1 EAREWPEVDRPRRAA
16 VSSFGIS
23 GTNAHVIIEQ
33 GPGTTVERTDTESG
47 ASTTPEPALP
57 HAPFLLSARGEDGLR
72 AQAARLLDHVTTTP
86 QPALA
91 DIGRSLATT
100 RTLHDHAAVV
110 LAADRAEL
118 LRGLATLAQGETS
131 PSVLHAGEARR
142 GKTVF
147 LLTGQGAQRLGM
159 GRELYDSAPAFA
171 AALDEICALLD
182 QELDQPLKSV
192 LFAPEGSADSALLD
206 QTAFTQAALFALE
219 TALFR
224 LAEHHG
230 LTPDFLLGHSIGEVT
245 AAHLAGVL
253 DLPDA
258 CVLVGARGRLMQA
271 AREGGAMAALE
282 ATEDEVRATLAG
294 HGDAVGIA
302 GVNGPRS
309 TVVSGDAGAVD
320 AIVSG
325 WREQGRRTKRLPVS
339 HAFHSAHMDE
349 ILDEFR
355 TVAGTLTFRPPR
367 IPVVSNVTGT
377 LATPE
382 ELASAD
388 YWAEHI
394 RRPVRFLDGVRLL
407 ASQGVTEWLE
417 LGPDGVLT
425 ALVQETLTA
434 ETGALTPVLRRN
446 RPETLAFAS
455 AVGLL
460 ATRGATVR
468 WDTVFP
474 DARTVDLPTYAF
486 QRQRYWLED
495 PGSPA
500 DAAGLGLTATGHP
513 LLGAAVDV
521 AGRPEHLF
529 TGRLSRHT
537 HGWVTDHAVGG
548 TVLIPGTALLEL
560 ALRAGEQMGVPHVV
574 ELTLTAPL
582 VLPEHGGVQ
591 VQVVVAA
598 PDDDGGHD
606 LEIHARPE
614 AGDDLPAEPWTLHAR
629 GRLGRPDGA
638 PVHDGANGLPAA
650 WPPPGATETDLTGA
664 YERLAEAQY
673 AYGPAFRNLRRLWT
687 APGEL
692 YAEVALGEDQHRD
705 AGRYAIHPALLDAAL
720 HPLLPGVTEDASR
733 SWLPFSWSDV
743 TLRSRGATALRV
755 RLTFDAAESDAPTV
769 RLTVAD
775 DTGAPV
781 ATVESLTL
789 RPLSLRTLSAAAH
802 NEGDALFRVDW
813 TPMPGGDPAS
823 RPADWAVLGSP
834 LPDGTERAYDS
845 PEALAQ
851 ALDEGAAAPSVLLV
865 PCAPGIAESG
875 DLPYRARTGT
885 HRVLAALGALLAD
898 ERLAATTLVV
908 TTRGAVAAG
917 PGNAV
922 TDLSHAPVWG
932 LLRSAQSEHPGR
944 VVLVDGDIP
953 VSLLARVVDS
963 GEPQVA
969 VRDGVPL
976 VPRLTPAGAGSG
988 AAPKDAPR
996 WDTGTVLVTGATGA
1010 LGAVAAR
1017 HLVVEQGVRSL
1028 LLVSRGGGDA
1038 PGADELAASLRE
1050 LGAEVE
1056 VVGCDV
1062 TDRVAV
1068 ERLLGRFSPQNRLA
1082 GVVHAAGV
1090 LDDVPV
1096 EALTPE
1102 RLDAVL
1108 RPKVD
1113 AAWHLHDLTRDMDLA
1128 HFVLYSS
1135 VAGLLGTAGQAN
1147 YAAGNAFLDAL
1158 AAHRRGLGLPAV
1170 SLAWGLWGDTG
1181 SIAGHLTDTDLRRL
1195 ARSGLLPL
1203 AADDAMRQFDA
1214 ASASGEAVLAVT
1226 RLDTGALRAAGTDA
1240 PPLLHGLLPAKPRR
1254 STAVRGRSGDEEG
1267 GTGLAERLA
1276 ALPPADRGP
1285 FLVDLVRS
1293 RVAVVL
1299 GHQNPSGIDP
1309 DRAFQE
1315 FGFDSLT
1322 AVELRNQLGK
1332 ATGLRLPT
1340 TTVFDHPTPAA
1351 LAEHLRGQLA
1361 VDSAPGAP
1369 VLADLSRLRSAIE
1382 QSAADPESYRAV
1394 TAGLRALLDAADLA
1408 RGNSGVSDLSEESAD
1423 DLDAAS
1429 DEELFALLDDL
1440 D

>member
-1 EAREWPEVDRPRRAA
+1 MDRPRRAA

-23 GTNAHVIIEQ
+23 GTNAHVILEQ
-33 GPGTTVERTDTESG
+33 GPGTTDERPATGSGPDT
-47 ASTTPEPALP
+47 APEPAP
-57 HAPFLLSARGEDGLR
+57 AHAPYLLSARGEDALR
-72 AQAARLLDHVTTTP
+72 AQAARLLDHVAATP
-86 QPALA
+86 EPALA

-110 LAADRAEL
+110 LAADRAAL
-118 LRGLATLAQGETS
+118 LHGLEALAQGETS
-131 PSVLHAGEARR
+131 PTVLHAGEIRR
-142 GKTVF
+142 GKTAF

-159 GRELYDSAPAFA
+159 GRELYDTTPVFA

-230 LTPDFLLGHSIGEVT
+230 LAPDLLLGHSIGEVT

-309 TVVSGDAGAVD
+309 TVVSGDAEAVD

-377 LATPE
+377 FATPE
-382 ELASAD
+382 QLASPD

-407 ASQGVTEWLE
+407 AAQGVTEWLE

-425 ALVQETLTA
+425 ALVQEALTA
-434 ETGALTPVLRRN
+434 DTGALTPALRRN
-446 RPETLAFAS
+446 RPETLTFAS
-455 AVGLL
+455 ALGLL
-460 ATRGATVR
+460 AARGATVR

-474 DARTVDLPTYAF
+474 DARTVDLPHYAF

-513 LLGAAVDV
+513 LLGAAVAV
-521 AGRPEHLF
+521 AGRAEHIV

-537 HGWVTDHAVGG
+537 HGWLTDHAVGG
-548 TVLIPGTALLEL
+548 TVLVPGTALLEL
-560 ALRAGEQMGVPHVV
+560 ALRAGEQIGVPHLD
-574 ELTLTAPL
+574 ELTLAAPL
-582 VLPEHGGVQ
+582 VLPERGGVQ

-614 AGDDLPAEPWTLHAR
+614 AGDDGPAEPWTLHAR

-638 PVHDGANGLPAA
+638 PAHDGADGRPAA
-650 WPPPGATETDLTGA
+650 WPPAGATETDLTGA

-673 AYGPAFRNLRRLWT
+673 EYGPAFRNLRRLWT
-687 APGEL
+687 APGEI
-692 YAEVALGEDQHRD
+692 YAEVALGEDQRRD

-720 HPLLPGVTEDASR
+720 HPLLPGVTEDAGR

-743 TLRSRGATALRV
+743 TLGSPGATALRA
-755 RLTFDAAESDAPTV
+755 RLTVDAAESDAPTV
-769 RLTVAD
+769 RLTVTD
-775 DTGAPV
+775 DTGGPV

-789 RPLSLRTLSAAAH
+789 RPLSLRTLRAAARS
-802 NEGDALFRVDW
+802 EGDALFRVDW
-813 TPMPGGDPAS
+813 TPMPDGDPAP

-834 LPDGTERAYDS
+834 LPDGTAPAYDS
-845 PEALAQ
+845 PDALAQ
-851 ALDEGAAAPSVLLV
+851 ALDGGAAAPSVLLV
-865 PCAPGIAESG
+865 HCAPDTTTGG
-875 DLPYRARTGT
+875 DLPDRARTGA

-917 PGNAV
+917 SGDDV
-922 TDLSHAPVWG
+922 SDLAHAPVWG

-944 VVLVDGDIP
+944 VVLVDGDTPIP
-953 VSLLARVVDS
+953 LLARAVHS

-976 VPRLTPAGAGSG
+976 VPRLVPAGAGSDE
-988 AAPKDAPR
+988 APQDAPR
-996 WDTGTVLVTGATGA
+996 WDGGTVLVTGATGA
-1010 LGAVAAR
+1010 LGAIAAR
-1017 HLVVEQGVRSL
+1017 HLVVEHGVRSL
-1028 LLVSRGGGDA
+1028 LLVSRRGLDA
-1038 PGADELAASLRE
+1038 PGAGEL
-1050 LGAEVE
+1050 
-1056 VVGCDV
+1056 
-1062 TDRVAV
+1062 VA
-1068 ERLLGRFSPQNRLA
+1068 
-1082 GVVHAAGV
+1082 
-1090 LDDVPV
+1090 
-1096 EALTPE
+1096 
-1102 RLDAVL
+1102 
-1108 RPKVD
+1108 
-1113 AAWHLHDLTRDMDLA
+1113 
-1128 HFVLYSS
+1128 
-1135 VAGLLGTAGQAN
+1135 
-1147 YAAGNAFLDAL
+1147 
-1158 AAHRRGLGLPAV
+1158 
-1170 SLAWGLWGDTG
+1170 
-1181 SIAGHLTDTDLRRL
+1181 
-1195 ARSGLLPL
+1195 
-1203 AADDAMRQFDA
+1203 
-1214 ASASGEAVLAVT
+1214 
-1226 RLDTGALRAAGTDA
+1226 
-1240 PPLLHGLLPAKPRR
+1240 
-1254 STAVRGRSGDEEG
+1254 
-1267 GTGLAERLA
+1267 
-1276 ALPPADRGP
+1276 
-1285 FLVDLVRS
+1285 
-1293 RVAVVL
+1293 
-1299 GHQNPSGIDP
+1299 
-1309 DRAFQE
+1309 
-1315 FGFDSLT
+1315 
-1322 AVELRNQLGK
+1322 
-1332 ATGLRLPT
+1332 
-1340 TTVFDHPTPAA
+1340 
-1351 LAEHLRGQLA
+1351 
-1361 VDSAPGAP
+1361 
-1369 VLADLSRLRSAIE
+1369 
-1382 QSAADPESYRAV
+1382 
-1394 TAGLRALLDAADLA
+1394 
-1408 RGNSGVSDLSEESAD
+1408 
-1423 DLDAAS
+1423 
-1429 DEELFALLDDL
+1429 
-1440 D
+1440 